1 MYVCGDCHVCVHIC
15 VDCAV
20 SVEMCVNAVSN
31 GDCGSRDG
39 VYICMF
45 VLLYVEEEK
54 GLCMCGG
61 RGDCVEGEMQCG
73 SVCVDW
79 DVCVCVCLHAHVER
93 MMCVCVCVWREQ
105 IVLEVESVWR
115 D

>member
-61 RGDCVEGEMQCG
+61 RGAVWFCVCRLGC
-73 SVCVDW
+73 VCVCVFACPCGEN
-79 DVCVCVCLHAHVER
+79 DVCVCVCGENRL
-93 MMCVCVCVWREQ
+93 C
-105 IVLEVESVWR
+105 LK
-115 D
+115 